1 MFLLN
6 TGKYFSGIFLGY
18 SSKNFFFRV
27 LYVNGVTV
35 LWDIFLSYI
44 KHKPED
50 DSDTE
55 RENVIKNAAQL

>member
-1 MFLLN
+1 M
-6 TGKYFSGIFLGY
+6 
-18 SSKNFFFRV
+18 
-27 LYVNGVTV
+27 YVNGVTV

-55 RENVIKNAAQL
+55 RENVIKNAAQLWWRFYGKVKGIHKNVTEELQ